1 MDIKILKSKQSA
13 VEKYNLNEITFGS
26 VFSDHM
32 FVCDYEDNVWKNA
45 KIIPYQD
52 IKVSPSSSVF
62 HYGQAVFEGMKA
74 FKDNNG
80 SVWLFRPFENA
91 KRFNQSC
98 ERLAIPNF
106 PENTFVDAI
115 KKLVEIEKNWI
126 LKGPGKSL
134 YVRPFVIATE
144 ETVQASPSKNYKM
157 MVICSPATK
166 YYDIDLR
173 VKIADKFSRAAK
185 GGIGYAK
192 AAGNYGG
199 QFYPTQIAKKEGY
212 QQIIWTDAAS
222 HKYIEEAGTMNLF
235 FRVGTKLITPPVNDS
250 ILDGVTRKSII
261 QIAQDRGIPVEV
273 RKISVQEVVAAA
285 QANTLKEMF
294 GAGTAA
300 VISPIAGFGH
310 KGIDYDLPELEDSYA
325 VQLKKQITDIQ
336 TNKSKDPYGWRVK
349 VL

>member
-26 VFSDHM
+26 VFTDHM

-62 HYGQAVFEGMKA
+62 HYGQAIFEGMKA
-74 FKDNNG
+74 FKDNND

-166 YYDIDLR
+166 YYDVDLR

-199 QFYPTQIAKKEGY
+199 QFYPTQIAKNEGY
-212 QQIIWTDAAS
+212 QQIIWTDAGT

-235 FRVGTKLITPPVNDS
+235 FRVGNKLITPPVNLS
-250 ILDGVTRKSII
+250 LIHI
-261 QIAQDRGIPVEV
+261 
-273 RKISVQEVVAAA
+273 
-285 QANTLKEMF
+285 
-294 GAGTAA
+294 
-300 VISPIAGFGH
+300 
-310 KGIDYDLPELEDSYA
+310 
-325 VQLKKQITDIQ
+325 
-336 TNKSKDPYGWRVK
+336 
-349 VL
+349 